1 MFDDQRIKRVLKR
14 YLKEEQFSDA
24 SMDVGSLGIAV
35 LMQACRCDEVD
46 SLNAPKELDDH
57 AVAHLAQ
64 LMGIEFDRSQFDYF
78 LHAYLRSEF
87 LEAYRDDPSV
97 TSFPASE
104 DGPPS
109 KIPVPKGMRWCA
121 ARPKDGKEQFLA
133 VEIEESNGDAS

>member
-14 YLKEEQFSDA
+14 YRKEEQFSDA
-24 SMDVGSLGIAV
+24 SMDVGSFGIAA
-35 LMQACRCDEVD
+35 LMQACRCDDVN

-57 AVAHLAQ
+57 AVAHFAN
-64 LMGIEFDRSQFDYF
+64 LMGIDFDHSQFDYF

-97 TSFPASE
+97 ASFPASE

-121 ARPKDGKEQFLA
+121 VRPKDGKEHYLA
-133 VEIEESNGDAS
+133 VEIDGANDGAS